1 MPEFCQLA
9 EKYHSNDASGDTEMK
24 DAAQPARMPLM
35 IVNNDNGTKTVL
47 RSTRKAAKASAI
59 VAPQVSPSS
68 SSSTLPP
75 HYHCLVETSL
85 MPRG

>member
-35 IVNNDNGTKTVL
+35 IVNNDNPGNNWQL
-47 RSTRKAAKASAI
+47 L
-59 VAPQVSPSS
+59 P
-68 SSSTLPP
+68 TLANIANGQKN
-75 HYHCLVETSL
+75 LL
-85 MPRG
+85 